1 MLVRTAVLVAAA
13 GIVLGVSPAAPAA
26 GRPDLHIRIV
36 RAGPTTLSV
45 KGRMYATVLLENR
58 GTAAAQQIV
67 LWIRVPNALSIRSPN
82 AHGAVGGCFARGH
95 DWKCE
100 LGSLAPDESPIQVEM
115 DARAVKAGAGTLRL
129 AVTAH
134 QRDAHPADNKRAI
147 HVLVRRAPARA
158 M

>member
-1 MLVRTAVLVAAA
+1 MRVRMAVLVAAA

-45 KGRMYATVLLENR
+45 KGRMYTSVLLENL
-58 GTAAAQQIV
+58 GTAAAEQIV

-82 AHGAVGGCFARGH
+82 AHWAVGGCFPRGH

-100 LGSLAPDESPIQVEM
+100 LGDLAPDEPPIQV
-115 DARAVKAGAGTLRL
+115 
-129 AVTAH
+129 
-134 QRDAHPADNKRAI
+134 
-147 HVLVRRAPARA
+147 
-158 M
+158 